1 MSARVD
7 GSASCRTIIVTQH
20 CPSGMRKRDVWRIDQ
35 FHLLRKVGSGY
46 ASTVYLG
53 TCRTTGNQVAVKLY
67 HKNKLSELNH
77 FQVAREITIHSGLDH
92 KHIIQLWAAFEDQ
105 YGIYLVFEY
114 ASKGDV
120 FTEVERRGGQLNEA
134 ESVRQVI
141 YPFLSALDYLHSNY
155 IIHRDIKPENLL
167 FTATGVLKVGDF
179 GLSINFS
186 QERPVTRVGT
196 LDYMAPEVVVCP
208 DKHRP
213 QDHKE
218 LKHLHYTPLV
228 DAWAV
233 GVLAYELI
241 VGRPPFDKG
250 QKKATIN
257 EILNG
262 EPFIPP
268 WLSEG
273 AVHFI
278 KWALTKEVSKR
289 PSVQQLA
296 EHPWI
301 TCHMKQAALATA
313 RRQLVKTDSFVE
325 PRQLGFRGS
334 NMPLEPPSTS
344 AKEPPRPLQVAS
356 VSQGGR
362 QLGHSNS
369 MSAVDGMRYRDVN
382 IDNVTNGMA
391 TTAAAALDAVKRV
404 SDGDGTTG
412 GRPSAAGGRVSRA
425 GTARNSGTGGTP
437 LSRVNSLNAVAGAAA
452 LATIAA
458 DEAPKNGRP
467 MTREELLTSLSVP
480 IGGRSLH
487 MMRSFTAGRPNL
499 MVQSTMQQG
508 TRTSSGGSSSISSAT
523 PAGPVAVHGMRVHP
537 PASTS
542 PLART
547 VSGATHDFQQLH
559 QPAPPSP
566 LSSAPGSVDLAYEMS
581 RVRVDT
587 STSLASS
594 ASTPYSP
601 KPSTPLRPQPPQAPS
616 PSARGLKSGSPL
628 IPSRLSQSFTSPVSP
643 LAGAAAAMA
652 TSTGGVQ
659 HPTTQHTPSR
669 LGQQSNSGA
678 VHLEASPSAV
688 ASTPAA
694 SALDPTPGRSI
705 SGTHGVPNAPVPSMP
720 LNVND
725 TALVSE
731 AALRGP
737 NSSSSSQS
745 STSLATPPA
754 VSVRE
759 ATGEKDDSDDRDGA
773 AAESKSPSWGSRGL
787 FGSFKKVFS

>member
-1 MSARVD
+1 METRTD
-7 GSASCRTIIVTQH
+7 GAASCRTITVTQH
-20 CPSGMRKRDVWRIDQ
+20 CPPAMRKRDVWRVDH

-67 HKNKLSELNH
+67 HKNKLSELNQ

-141 YPFLSALDYLHSNY
+141 FPFLSALDYLHSNY

-241 VGRPPFDKG
+241 MGRPPFDKG

-273 AVHFI
+273 AAHFI
-278 KWALTKEVSKR
+278 RWALTKEQGKR
-289 PSVQQLA
+289 PSVRQLS

-301 TCHMKQAALATA
+301 VGHMKHSVLNSA

-334 NMPLEPPSTS
+334 TTPADSPMASSNS
-344 AKEPPRPLQVAS
+344 KEPPRPLQVTS
-356 VSQGGR
+356 VIQNGR
-362 QLGHSNS
+362 TLGHSNS

-382 IDNVTNGMA
+382 LDSVTGGMA
-391 TTAAAALDAVKRV
+391 NTAEAALKAVKRL

-425 GTARNSGTGGTP
+425 GAARSSGAGGLHRNNSIGP
-437 LSRVNSLNAVAGAAA
+437 AAVVVAAA
-452 LATIAA
+452 AVGAE
-458 DEAPKNGRP
+458 DSPKSGRLTP
-467 MTREELLTSLSVP
+467 REELPASPGSNRNMNLV
-480 IGGRSLH
+480 
-487 MMRSFTAGRPNL
+487 RSFTAGRSSPNL
-499 MVQSTMQQG
+499 QHSSVAQPVMRM
-508 TRTSSGGSSSISSAT
+508 SGGGVSAGGV
-523 PAGPVAVHGMRVHP
+523 AGSVSRSHSM
-537 PASTS
+537 S
-542 PLART
+542 PGSLLAR
-547 VSGATHDFQQLH
+547 
-559 QPAPPSP
+559 
-566 LSSAPGSVDLAYEMS
+566 GSVHD
-581 RVRVDT
+581 
-587 STSLASS
+587 
-594 ASTPYSP
+594 
-601 KPSTPLRPQPPQAPS
+601 
-616 PSARGLKSGSPL
+616 
-628 IPSRLSQSFTSPVSP
+628 
-643 LAGAAAAMA
+643 
-652 TSTGGVQ
+652 Q
-659 HPTTQHTPSR
+659 HHSHPDVT
-669 LGQQSNSGA
+669 
-678 VHLEASPSAV
+678 
-688 ASTPAA
+688 
-694 SALDPTPGRSI
+694 
-705 SGTHGVPNAPVPSMP
+705 
-720 LNVND
+720 
-725 TALVSE
+725 
-731 AALRGP
+731 
-737 NSSSSSQS
+737 
-745 STSLATPPA
+745 
-754 VSVRE
+754 
-759 ATGEKDDSDDRDGA
+759 
-773 AAESKSPSWGSRGL
+773 
-787 FGSFKKVFS
+787 

>member
-1 MSARVD
+1 M
-7 GSASCRTIIVTQH
+7 C
-20 CPSGMRKRDVWRIDQ
+20 MRRRIDQ

-77 FQVAREITIHSGLDH
+77 YQVAREITIHSGLDH

-250 QKKATIN
+250 QKKATIH

-289 PSVQQLA
+289 PSVQQLS

-301 TCHMKQAALATA
+301 TSHTKQAVLATA
-313 RRQLVKTDSFVE
+313 RRQLIKTDSFVE

-334 NMPLEPPSTS
+334 NMPVEPPSTS
-344 AKEPPRPLQVAS
+344 SKEPPRTLQVAS

-382 IDNVTNGMA
+382 IDSVTNGMA
-391 TTAAAALDAVKRV
+391 STAASALNAVKRV

-425 GTARNSGTGGTP
+425 GTARNSGAGGAP
-437 LSRVNSLNAVAGAAA
+437 ANRSGNLNVAAAAAA
-452 LATIAA
+452 LAAVA
-458 DEAPKNGRP
+458 SDEIPRNGRP
-467 MTREELLTSLSVP
+467 MSREELMSSLSAP
-480 IGGRSLH
+480 MGGRSLQ

-499 MVQSTMQQG
+499 VVQSAAQQG
-508 TRTSSGGSSSISSAT
+508 MRTSSSGSAGAASSAVSGSVT
-523 PAGPVAVHGMRVHP
+523 AHGMRVHP
-537 PASTS
+537 PTMS

-547 VSGATHDFQQLH
+547 ASAASQDWGQLH
-559 QPAPPSP
+559 QSPPP
-566 LSSAPGSVDLAYEMS
+566 LPFSNATASADLALEMS
-581 RVRVDT
+581 RVHVDA
-587 STSLASS
+587 STSVASS
-594 ASTPYSP
+594 TTAPYSP
-601 KPSTPLRPQPPQAPS
+601 KPNTPLRPQPPQAPS

-628 IPSRLSQSFTSPVSP
+628 IPSRLSQSFTSSISP
-643 LAGAAAAMA
+643 LAAAAAA
-652 TSTGGVQ
+652 AAVAAAGGAAPTS
-659 HPTTQHTPSR
+659 QHTPSR
-669 LGQQSNSGA
+669 LGQLSSSGVANS
-678 VHLEASPSAV
+678 EAV
-688 ASTPAA
+688 AAAPAA
-694 SALDPTPGRSI
+694 SKAPGVPALDAVAGQEVREAVGAEGC
-705 SGTHGVPNAPVPSMP
+705 SGSPVVPS
-720 LNVND
+720 VSAVSSKG
-725 TALVSE
+725 TASGSE
-731 AALRGP
+731 AALSVVA
-737 NSSSSSQS
+737 SSSSDQS
-745 STSLATPPA
+745 SPSPA
-754 VSVRE
+754 VPSSVSPLE
-759 ATGEKDDSDDRDGA
+759 LLGERGLA
-773 AAESKSPSWGSRGL
+773 AAAAVHCSEEALKTRAGL
-787 FGSFKKVFS
+787 IALRKHKP